1 MATNDPSAYGIS
13 IRCMSDADD
22 LFTSVTGIDLLIQDI
37 FHVITQKDFLGP
49 GGDDR
54 GIDVRD
60 FIGMSDDE
68 LASQA
73 PLVAEV
79 IARDDR
85 IDYADVV
92 LTAISTNGLLDVMVA
107 VTGYSS
113 LGPFDFTKSILN
125 ILGTFGDPES

>member
-22 LFTSVTGIDLLIQDI
+22 LFTSTTGIDLLIQDI
-37 FHVITQKDFLGP
+37 YHVVTQRDFLGP

-92 LTAISTNGLLDVMVA
+92 LTSTSTNGLLDVTIA

-113 LGPFDFTKSILN
+113 LGPFDFTQSVLN